1 MHAWAERITDMVT
14 RARAVPFVYLLPGCA
29 LAILLQIQISLFRH
43 EDYLGLRIN
52 AADLILPLLGL
63 LVLARLAFRKDR
75 LPRWRVPRFYIWVS
89 GLSALMIF
97 ALFNGYNNTGEWNT
111 WALVNKFTGW
121 FILLGYLGL
130 GGWIANS
137 AGQQA
142 ITAVKSVSLIFWGIV
157 TIGSLAWLI
166 SFDLKYDLTYY
177 PMGSLMAN
185 RNAYAFLWFC
195 MLALMTA
202 TQIRKTERPAWWF
215 YGMWALVPLFYVYN
229 GSRAGFIVFAFLM
242 LVFGILHFRFTL
254 RHILPPLLAGILA
267 CAVIYSN
274 FPSYAYGLTSGN
286 IQNSTQLIQAGK
298 LNANQAGQAL
308 EYEGDKMRIR
318 TYGDALELWSRHP
331 ITGGG
336 LGSFQKFQIEKHGE
350 FKEIIDCT
358 FLWLLAETGLSGL
371 LALTLFFAAGLWGL
385 FKQIRKHDPTG
396 LYLAVFLM
404 MAIFAIMSLVHE
416 LLYTRFLWF
425 FMGLALAWPKEE
437 QAAVIKGA

>member
-1 MHAWAERITDMVT
+1 MRAWVVRLTDMATYVRT
-14 RARAVPFVYLLPGCA
+14 VPLIYALPASA

-43 EDYLGLRIN
+43 EGYLGLRIN

-75 LPRWRVPRFYIWVS
+75 LPAWRIPGFYIWISALS
-89 GLSALMIF
+89 GLMIF
-97 ALFNGYNNTGEWNT
+97 ALLNGYNNSGEWNI

-121 FILLGYLGL
+121 FVLLGYLGL
-130 GGWIANS
+130 GGWIAHS
-137 AGQQA
+137 AGQQGIA
-142 ITAVKSVSLIFWGIV
+142 VVKSVSLIFWGIV
-157 TIGSLAWLI
+157 TIASLAWLI

-195 MLALMTA
+195 MLALMT
-202 TQIRKTERPAWWF
+202 TSQMCKTGKPVWWF

-229 GSRAGFIVFAFLM
+229 GSRAGFVVFAFLM

-267 CAVIYSN
+267 CTLVYSN
-274 FPSYAYGLTSGN
+274 FSSYAYGLTSGN
-286 IQNSTQLIQAGK
+286 IRNSAQLIQAGK
-298 LNANQAGQAL
+298 MSREQANQIL
-308 EYEGDKMRIR
+308 IYEGDKMRIR

-331 ITGGG
+331 VTGGG
-336 LGSFQKFQIEKHGE
+336 LGSFQTFQIEKHGE

-358 FLWLLAETGLSGL
+358 FLWLLAETGLAGL
-371 LALTLFFAAGLWGL
+371 LALTMFFAMGLWAL

-396 LYLAVFLM
+396 LYLATFLM

-425 FMGLALAWPKEE
+425 FMGLALAWPKEH
-437 QAAVIKGA
+437 AVAVKEA

>member
-1 MHAWAERITDMVT
+1 MHACMARLRDMATYVRT
-14 RARAVPFVYLLPGCA
+14 VPLIYILPACA
-29 LAILLQIQISLFRH
+29 LSILLQIQISLFRH
-43 EDYLGLRIN
+43 EGYLGLRIN

-63 LVLARLAFRKDR
+63 IVLIRLAFRKDR
-75 LPRWRVPRFYIWVS
+75 LPAWRIPGFYIWVS
-89 GLSALMIF
+89 ALSGLMIF
-97 ALFNGYNNTGEWNT
+97 ALFNGYNNTGEWNI

-121 FILLGYLGL
+121 FVLLGYLGL

-137 AGQQA
+137 AGQQGIA
-142 ITAVKSVSLIFWGIV
+142 IVRSVSLIFWGIV
-157 TIGSLAWLI
+157 TVASLAWLI

-202 TQIRKTERPAWWF
+202 TQVRRTVKPAWWF

-254 RHILPPLLAGILA
+254 RHILPPLLAGIMA

-286 IQNSTQLIQAGK
+286 IQNSAQLIQAGK
-298 LNANQAGQAL
+298 VNPDQANEILQ
-308 EYEGDKMRIR
+308 YEGDKMRMR
-318 TYGDALELWSRHP
+318 TYGDAIELWSRHP
-331 ITGGG
+331 VTGGG

-358 FLWLLAETGLSGL
+358 FLWLLAETGLAGL
-371 LALTLFFAAGLWGL
+371 LALTLFFAMGLWAL

-396 LYLAVFLM
+396 LYLATFLM

-425 FMGLALAWPKEE
+425 FMGLALAWPKEHA
-437 QAAVIKGA
+437 AAVKES